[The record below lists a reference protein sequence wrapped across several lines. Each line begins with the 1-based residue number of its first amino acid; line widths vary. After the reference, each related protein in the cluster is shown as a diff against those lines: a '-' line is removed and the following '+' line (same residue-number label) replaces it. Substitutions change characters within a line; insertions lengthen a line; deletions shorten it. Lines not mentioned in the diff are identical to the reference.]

1 MQMELCFLVSSLVWL
16 AAAKGVPGVA
26 VRVTGSKA
34 AVPASVITPAPVVY
48 GDIFKRAIA
57 TCGFIRGNSASA
69 VTCPQDYNCITTKS
83 AFACCNNVE
92 CKGNWGMCRPYGQND
107 CNGVDLPDPV
117 CASIYGSILQCSIK
131 APECV
136 RYARSAALGDPNT
149 YYSLTCGTATGDI
162 LMLATPTNGA
172 AAPTGN
178 SNSNGGDGVL
188 DSGSSVVIPGLNVPV
203 ATNTSPS
210 PATGGSSGGGSS
222 SSGGGGGRP
231 ISITA
236 IALISVAGAGVL
248 FFALL
253 IGYCCWWRQSR
264 RKKREALYPSQQ
276 PQLKGEGTVTT
287 GPGPGSIAS
296 WNLQTPTGA
305 DPNMA
310 PSHKSVSEF
319 GDFVPPASQ
328 PFRPMGTLHEQQSQ
342 RSFGWRSS

>member
-1 MQMELCFLVSSLVWL
+1 MLIEIFFLVSSFLWL
-16 AAAKGVPGVA
+16 AAAKDVPGVA
-26 VRVTGSKA
+26 VREMGAKA
-34 AVPASVITPAPVVY
+34 EAPASVITPAPIVH
-48 GDIFKRAIA
+48 GDLFKRAIA

-92 CKGNWGMCRPYGQND
+92 CKGNWGFCRPYGESG
-107 CNGVDLPDPV
+107 CNGFDLPESV
-117 CASIYGSILQCSIK
+117 CASIYGSILQCSSE
-131 APECV
+131 APNCV
-136 RYARSAALGDPNT
+136 QYARSAALGDPNT
-149 YYSLTCGTATGDI
+149 YYSLTCGTATEAI
-162 LMLATPTNGA
+162 LVLATPTNGA

-178 SNSNGGDGVL
+178 SNSNGGGVVL
-188 DSGSSVVIPGLNVPV
+188 DSGSSIVVPGLNVPV

-210 PATGGSSGGGSS
+210 GATGGSSSGGSS
-222 SSGGGGGRP
+222 SSGGGGGSP
-231 ISITA
+231 ISVTA

-253 IGYCCWWRQSR
+253 IGYCCWWRRSR
-264 RKKREALYPSQQ
+264 RKKREALYPSQP

-287 GPGPGSIAS
+287 GPGPGSVVS

-305 DPNMA
+305 DPNIA

-319 GDFVPPASQ
+319 GDFVPPGNQ
-328 PFRPMGTLHEQQSQ
+328 PFRPMGTLHEKQSQ